1 MTDAGNMAATR
12 SGTFCSLNLYRAY
25 LILLALDF
33 ACALFCT
40 AKIHVGMHV
49 GMVCAKTAFPFC
61 PYFACFSF
69 CFSMLCS
76 KKNVDNT
83 YWYARKKVVTWGTV
97 QFATALRGKLD
108 SCSLHTIIPPNS
120 ITMEQDKGQFYQKKS
135 NPLGVGPHFGKPY
148 GKVVKGRSP
157 VKWFDGQDLSIKVI
171 MMILCPEKGK
181 VLMGV
186 NKHGKK
192 IRVTILSYTKKG
204 VRVSFQVQRI
214 ASPTKK
220 KPTDEGD
227 EDANARKKF
236 KRDEEGDEDAKW
248 GQFNKRAKPLTP
260 EEYCK
265 MVSGFTTNVVEMDFA
280 NFSKGHW
287 FCFLERLIRQY
298 RYNIGK
304 LRCPDPMHLDRD
316 NILGASLATVLNQVR
331 PRQKK
336 NLPCEGDKAKLLQ
349 LTKPIVETTLGLPG
363 PVDLVP
369 GTQAWCDQKISQ
381 GEMSFRLCAEYEP
394 IMEAFIAKAIAEARK
409 TDETDATAQGF
420 PHKDDTA
427 LPPASAWYQES
438 VTRRCRPRA
447 KVCVRP

>member
-1 MTDAGNMAATR
+1 
-12 SGTFCSLNLYRAY
+12 
-25 LILLALDF
+25 
-33 ACALFCT
+33 
-40 AKIHVGMHV
+40 MHV
-49 GMVCAKTAFPFC
+49 GMREKCFSFLPIL
-61 PYFACFSF
+61 CFSF
-69 CFSMLCS
+69 CFSMLLCS
-76 KKNVDNT
+76 NNT
-83 YWYARKKVVTWGTV
+83 YWYARKKVDTWGTEE
-97 QFATALRGKLD
+97 FAAALRGKLD

-120 ITMEQDKGQFYQKKS
+120 ITMEQDKGQFYRKKS

-157 VKWFDGQDLSIKVI
+157 VKWFDGQDLPIKVI

-220 KPTDEGD
+220 KPTDALRRFD
-227 EDANARKKF
+227 EKRPARKKF

-248 GQFNKRAKPLTP
+248 GQFNKRAQPLTP
-260 EEYCK
+260 DEYCK
-265 MVSGFTTNVVEMDFA
+265 MVSGFTSNVGEMDDFA

-287 FCFLERLIRQY
+287 FCFLERVIRQY
-298 RYNIGK
+298 RYNMGK
-304 LRCPDPMHLDRD
+304 LRTPDPMHLDRA

-331 PRQKK
+331 PRKK
-336 NLPCEGDKAKLLQ
+336 INLPCEGDKAKLLQ
-349 LTKPIVETTLGLPG
+349 IIKPIVETTLGLPG
-363 PVDLVP
+363 PVEVVP
-369 GTQAWCDQKISQ
+369 GSQAWIEQKISQ

-409 TDETDATAQGF
+409 TDATAQGF

-427 LPPASAWYQES
+427 LPPVSTWYQES
-438 VTRRCRPRA
+438 ATRRCRPRA